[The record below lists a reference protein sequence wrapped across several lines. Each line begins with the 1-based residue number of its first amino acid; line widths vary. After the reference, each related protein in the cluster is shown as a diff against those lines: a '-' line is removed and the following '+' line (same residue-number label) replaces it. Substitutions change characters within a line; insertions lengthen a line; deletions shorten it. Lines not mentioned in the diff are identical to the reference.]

1 MIKICFDGG
10 HGLNAN
16 KGANG
21 YYEGNRMFVL
31 MNMCAEEL
39 GKYQGVDVKTTRKSV
54 QDDPSLSA
62 RGKMASGFDLFLSLH
77 SNAIGLSGSSATRG
91 SEIYD
96 SVTKPNRSLA
106 QKLVNA
112 SASLMATPNR
122 GVMTRRG
129 LNGDYYG
136 VMRNAIKAGCKSAML
151 IENGFHTNAVD
162 AAWLSKDSNL
172 RKLAKAFAQE
182 IAAHYDLFIEP
193 DEPAISAGEYYS
205 IVNGD
210 TFWGIAGKVYGDNMR
225 YKELMALN
233 PSVNPDNLQVGERI
247 KISEGTSPVPPQP
260 NTGNVPYMVKVTATA
275 LNIRAGAG
283 TNYKITGVIRDKGS
297 YTIVDKKGNWGK
309 LKSGAGWIYLS
320 YTKEIKSQ

>member
-39 GKYQGVDVKTTRKSV
+39 GKYQGVEVKTTRNSV
-54 QDDPSLSA
+54 SDDPSKTK
-62 RGKMASGFDLFLSLH
+62 RGKMAAGFDLFLSLH
-77 SNAIGLSGSSATRG
+77 SNAIGLSGSSSTRG
-91 SEIYD
+91 AEVFD
-96 SVTKPNRSLA
+96 SIVRPNRTLA

-112 SASLMATPNR
+112 SADLMNTPNR
-122 GVMTRRG
+122 GVKTKKG
-129 LNGDYYG
+129 TWGNYDWFT
-136 VMRNAIKAGCKSAML
+136 VMKSAIDSGCKSAML
-151 IENGFHTNAVD
+151 IENGFHTNAMD

-172 RKLAKAFAQE
+172 RKLAKSFAQE
-182 IAAHYDLFIEP
+182 IASHYDLFIEP
-193 DEPAISAGEYYS
+193 EEPAISAGQYYT

-233 PSVNPDNLQVGERI
+233 PSVNPDNLRVGERI
-247 KISEGTSPVPPQP
+247 RISEGTSPVPPTP
-260 NTGNVPYMVKVTATA
+260 SSGSVPYMVKVTASA

-297 YTIVDKKGNWGK
+297 YTIVGKQGNWGK
-309 LKSGAGWIYLS
+309 LKSGIGWIYLA
-320 YTKEIKSQ
+320 YTEKI

>member
-16 KGANG
+16 KGVNG
-21 YYEGNRMFVL
+21 YYEGNKMFVL

-39 GKYQGVDVKTTRKSV
+39 GKYQGVEVKTTRNSV
-54 QDDPSLSA
+54 SDDPSLSA
-62 RGKMASGFDLFLSLH
+62 RGKMAAGFDLFLSLH
-77 SNAIGLSGSSATRG
+77 SNAIGISGSSSTRG
-91 SEIYD
+91 AEIYD
-96 SVTKPNRSLA
+96 SVIRGNRALA

-112 SASLMATPNR
+112 SADMMNTPNR
-122 GVMTRRG
+122 GVKTRRG
-129 LNGDYYG
+129 LSGDYYG

-151 IENGFHTNAVD
+151 IENGFHTNAMD

-172 RKLAKAFAQE
+172 RKLAKSFAQE
-182 IAAHYDLFIEP
+182 IASHYDLFIEP
-193 DEPAISAGEYYS
+193 EEPAISAGQYYT

-233 PSVNPDNLQVGERI
+233 PSVNPDNLRVGERI
-247 KISEGTSPVPPQP
+247 RISEGTSPVPPTP
-260 NTGNVPYMVKVTATA
+260 SSGSVPYMVKVTASA

-297 YTIVDKKGNWGK
+297 YTIVGKQGNWGK
-309 LKSGAGWIYLS
+309 LKSGIGWIYLA
-320 YTKEIKSQ
+320 YTEKI